1 MAMRRLFP
9 TEWPPGPE
17 MPYHTLI
24 NCPTTLTRADY
35 HLQVISEVNT
45 FTTAPFHAQLLN
57 GKKTVVSNDARTE
70 DSEDP
75 L

>member
-17 MPYHTLI
+17 MLCHTLI

-57 GKKTVVSNDARTE
+57 GKKLLSATMPRQRPLRT
-70 DSEDP
+70 

>member
-17 MPYHTLI
+17 MPCHNLI

-57 GKKTVVSNDARTE
+57 GIKTFVSRDAWTE
-70 DSEDP
+70 DS
-75 L
+75 

>member
-45 FTTAPFHAQLLN
+45 LTNAPAQLLN
-57 GKKTVVSNDARTE
+57 GKKPLSAKMPRKE